1 MFNWIVTFKK
11 TSHLDERQY
20 LVAPEDIP
28 ALLRQLLARYPDYA
42 PEDSIVIRP
51 TEMIHYE

>member
-1 MFNWIVTFKK
+1 MSNWIVTFKK
-11 TSHLDERQY
+11 ASHLDERQY

-42 PEDSIVIRP
+42 PEDSITIRP